1 MKKYFKRGYAMSS
14 LIKNNFKRKE
24 IPIFFAVDDNYV
36 PFLAV
41 TLQSM
46 IENASKNYN
55 YIVKV
60 LHTSVSEE
68 NIKNIKKFAN
78 NYVNIEFVDV
88 KQSLEEFATRLH
100 ITSSQYTQTTYFRMF
115 IPSLYP
121 QFKKAL
127 YLDCDIVIRDD
138 ISKLYNTNI
147 GSKLVGAVSDGFV
160 SSYQK
165 LDNYVY
171 HGLGL
176 EKVENYFNAGIL
188 VMNLEQ
194 FRQQN
199 FEGQFVDLL
208 AKYKFKVQDQ
218 DYLNVICKNKVHYIS
233 GVWNQMPTGVM
244 NEVEKVKLI
253 HYNLVWKPW
262 HAEVNYGEEFWKYA
276 DKTEYKDMLHNIRN
290 NYTAEQY
297 AKDLNN
303 FHNFMQV
310 IIDDGEDPNNYYYTY
325 VKNGENG
332 EADIVGEFA
341 LGNSI

>member
-1 MKKYFKRGYAMSS
+1 MSS

-46 IENASKNYN
+46 IDNASKNYN

-60 LHTSVSEE
+60 LHTSVSKE
-68 NIKNIKKFAN
+68 NIEKIKKFAN

-100 ITSSQYTQTTYFRMF
+100 IASSQYTQTTYFRMF

-121 QFKKAL
+121 QLKKAL

-147 GSKLVGAVSDGFV
+147 GNKLVGAVSDGFV
-160 SSYQK
+160 SSYKK

-171 HGLGL
+171 YGLGL
-176 EKVENYFNAGIL
+176 DKVENYFNAGIL
-188 VMNLEQ
+188 VMNLYQ

-218 DYLNVICKNKVHYIS
+218 DYLNVICKNKVHYLPS
-233 GVWNQMPTGVM
+233 VWNQMPAGEM
-244 NEVEKVKLI
+244 NDVDKVKLI

-262 HAEVNYGEEFWKYA
+262 HVEVNYGEEFWKYA
-276 DKTEYKDMLHNIRN
+276 DKTEYKEILHNIRDT
-290 NYTAEQY
+290 YTGEQY
-297 AKDLNN
+297 AKDLSN

-325 VKNGENG
+325 VKKNNDG
-332 EADIVGEFA
+332 EADVAGEFA
-341 LGNSI
+341 LENSI